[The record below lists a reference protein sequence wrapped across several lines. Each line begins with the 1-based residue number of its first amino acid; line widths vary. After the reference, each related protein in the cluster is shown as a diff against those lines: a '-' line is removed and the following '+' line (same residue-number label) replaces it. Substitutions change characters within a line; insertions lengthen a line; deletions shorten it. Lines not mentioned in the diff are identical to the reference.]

1 MDSGAS
7 VELTLEEERDLINE
21 SRHNFEAFST
31 LYRYYFQSIFA
42 YVYRRTLDSEVAKD
56 ITATVFEEALSRIK
70 TFRWRQI
77 RFASFLFRLAER
89 QIAAFYRKKEI
100 RNRYLVRGRQDG
112 EYADRETPEGLSI
125 KREKAERIQEAISR
139 LAEKDRE
146 VIRLIYFQGKSRGEV
161 AEMWGWSVN
170 RVYVRLHR
178 AQKRLKNFLKD
189 FDLFPNDNT

>member
-1 MDSGAS
+1 MDQGSAIQ
-7 VELTLEEERDLINE
+7 LTLEDERKLIDE

-31 LYRYYFQSIFA
+31 LYRYYFQSIYA
-42 YVYRRTLDSEVAKD
+42 YVYRRTLDKDIAED
-56 ITATVFEEALSRIK
+56 ITATVFEEALNRIK

-100 RNRYLVRGRQDG
+100 RTRYLVRGKQSDK
-112 EYADRETPEGLSI
+112 YSDRETPEDLALR
-125 KREKAERIQEAISR
+125 KEQTEEIQEAISQ
-139 LAEKDRE
+139 LGEKDRE
-146 VIRLIYFQGKSRGEV
+146 VIRLIYFQGISREEV

-178 AQKRLKNFLKD
+178 ALKRLKKYLKD
-189 FDLFPNDNT
+189 FEPFPNNSI